1 MPPFSTRAIAR
12 QSTIA
17 AMLPGRLVYS
27 EIYRFTLDGEYI
39 NHQALSDGPAGRQL
53 AYSVYRLHFGQFGG

>member
-1 MPPFSTRAIAR
+1 
-12 QSTIA
+12 
-17 AMLPGRLVYS
+17 MLPGRLVYS